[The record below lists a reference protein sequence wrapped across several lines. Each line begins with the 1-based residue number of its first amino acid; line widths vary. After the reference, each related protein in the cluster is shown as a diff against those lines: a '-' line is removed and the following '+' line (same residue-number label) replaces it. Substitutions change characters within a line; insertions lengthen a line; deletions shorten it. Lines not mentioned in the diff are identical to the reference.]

1 VGVMGIWL
9 APKCRGKGIGP
20 QLLARTIEA
29 AAAGVR
35 RVELEVLASNT
46 RAVHIFEQSGFVRKG
61 VKCLARVL
69 DGREDDVVC
78 MALFV

>member
-1 VGVMGIWL
+1 M
-9 APKCRGKGIGP
+9 P
-20 QLLARTIEA
+20 RTASNAMRSWNGAECEV
-29 AAAGVR
+29 GVR

-46 RAVHIFEQSGFVRKG
+46 RAVHVFEQSGFVREG
-61 VKCLARVL
+61 VKCRARVL